1 MSSEEASKVLVES
14 VAKFLRRTHPT
25 KTAAHVA
32 SKIGFSEYR
41 VGKWLELSS
50 APNGGAMI
58 ALTCAYGPEFLA
70 AVMPQRFD
78 WLDEGLRAA
87 RRAELK
93 SEIAAR
99 ERELNSLA
107 P

>member
-1 MSSEEASKVLVES
+1 MSSEEASKVLVGRI
-14 VAKFLRRTHPT
+14 AKFLRRMHPI

-32 SKIGFSEYR
+32 SKIGSSEYR

-50 APNGGAMI
+50 APNGAAMI

-70 AVMPQRFD
+70 AVMPQRFE
-78 WLDEGLRAA
+78 WLDEGLRSA
-87 RRAELK
+87 RRAKLK
-93 SEIAAR
+93 AEIAAR
-99 ERELNSLA
+99 ERELESIA